1 MGGNSV
7 SNYDDPRW
15 YEQDNSSDQSS
26 PPDPTDRFP
35 QRIHNDNDA
44 LNTAYRGVYDA
55 QSPLSQKLP
64 TRQFSPDSSRN
75 AGGLGTG
82 TGRGGRPNS
91 RVGQAIVTIALVIIA
106 FTGGWFGHQLYSG
119 ALSSSSNQSS
129 YYANLFQQ
137 AWSIVDQNYVDRKAI
152 NYKEMSYASIRSML
166 AVLNDKGHT
175 YFLTPQEVRAQQ
187 QELSGN
193 ASGVGI
199 YINQDPKT
207 KQVIITAT
215 VPGAPAEKAGFKSG
229 DIIVAINH
237 TSVVGKDIDT
247 IHNLIEGKTGTS
259 VAITVQRPPTNQ
271 LVTINVTRAEFKIPG
286 AIMHYIAEAH
296 IAHIQILGFDSGV
309 SDQLKTYLIQAKK
322 LGATSIVLDLRDNPG
337 GYLQEAINT
346 ASEFIK
352 SGNVLF
358 EQDSSG
364 NRTPDPVSGHPVDTQ
379 TPIVVLVNGNTAS
392 AAEIVSGALQD
403 NNRAIIMGATTL
415 GTGTVLNE
423 FDLPDGSAIYLGV
436 MEWLTP
442 RGNFIRDKGITP
454 NIAVSLTTGA
464 NSLTPNVENQRNLTL
479 QQILTSGD
487 NQLIS
492 AIKYL
497 QTHP

>member
-1 MGGNSV
+1 
-7 SNYDDPRW
+7 
-15 YEQDNSSDQSS
+15 
-26 PPDPTDRFP
+26 
-35 QRIHNDNDA
+35 
-44 LNTAYRGVYDA
+44 
-55 QSPLSQKLP
+55 
-64 TRQFSPDSSRN
+64 
-75 AGGLGTG
+75 
-82 TGRGGRPNS
+82 
-91 RVGQAIVTIALVIIA
+91 
-106 FTGGWFGHQLYSG
+106 
-119 ALSSSSNQSS
+119 
-129 YYANLFQQ
+129 
-137 AWSIVDQNYVDRKAI
+137 
-152 NYKEMSYASIRSML
+152 ML

-175 YFLTPQEVRAQQ
+175 YFLTPQEVQAQQ

-193 ASGVGI
+193 SSGIGI

-229 DIIVAINH
+229 DIIVAVNH

-247 IHNLIEGKTGTS
+247 IHNLIEGKNGTS

-271 LVTINVTRAEFKIPG
+271 LVTINVTRGEFKIPG
-286 AIMHYIAEAH
+286 VIMHYIAEAH
-296 IAHIQILGFDSGV
+296 IADIQILGFDSGV

-364 NRTPDPVSGHPVDTQ
+364 TRTPDPVSGHPVDTQ

-403 NNRAIIMGATTL
+403 NNRAIIMGTTTL

-442 RGNFIRDKGITP
+442 KGNFIRDKGITP
-454 NIAVSLTTGA
+454 NIAVPLTTGA
-464 NSLTPNVENQRNLTL
+464 NTLTPNVENQRNLTL
-479 QQILTSGD
+479 QQILTTSRGEILRCAQND
-487 NQLIS
+487 SRDGSMKFDRVVGAGVGLCGAREPLTLAVARLS
-492 AIKYL
+492 
-497 QTHP
+497 

>member
-1 MGGNSV
+1 M
-7 SNYDDPRW
+7 SNYDDPSW
-15 YEQDNSSDQSS
+15 YEQDNSSDESRQS
-26 PPDPTDRFP
+26 DATDRFP
-35 QRIHNDNDA
+35 QRIHNDA
-44 LNTAYRGVYDA
+44 PNTSQPDIYNT
-55 QSPLSQKLP
+55 QSPQSQKYP
-64 TRQFSPDSSRN
+64 TGQFYP
-75 AGGLGTG
+75 
-82 TGRGGRPNS
+82 GRPANMGNRGS
-91 RVGQAIVTIALVIIA
+91 ARRSNKSGQIIVTLVLVIIA
-106 FTGGWFGHQLYSG
+106 FTGGWFGHQFYSTVL
-119 ALSSSSNQSS
+119 ASSTSQSS

-137 AWSIVDQNYVDRKAI
+137 AWSIVDQNYVDRKAV
-152 NYKEMSYASIRSML
+152 NYKEMSYAAIRSIL

-175 YFLTPQEVRAQQ
+175 YFLTPQEVQAQQ
-187 QELSGN
+187 QELSGQ
-193 ASGVGI
+193 ASGIGI

-215 VPGAPAEKAGFKSG
+215 VPGAPADKAGFKSG
-229 DIIVAINH
+229 DIIVAVNH

-247 IHNLIEGKTGTS
+247 VHGLIEGKNGTS

-271 LVTINVTRAEFKIPG
+271 ELTINVTRAQFNVPNV
-286 AIMHYIAEAH
+286 IMHYIADAH
-296 IAHIQILGFDSGV
+296 IAHIQILGFNNGV
-309 SDQLKTYLIQAKK
+309 SDQLKTDLTQAKK

-337 GYLQEAINT
+337 GYLEQAIGT
-346 ASEFIK
+346 ASLFLK
-352 SGNVLF
+352 SGNVLL

-364 NRTPDPVSGHPVDTQ
+364 KRTPDPVTGHPVDTQ
-379 TPIVVLVNGNTAS
+379 IPLVVLVNNNTAS

-403 NNRAIIMGATTL
+403 NNRAVIMGVTTL

-442 RGNFIRDKGITP
+442 KGNFIRDKGITP
-454 NIAVSLTTGA
+454 NIVVPLASGA
-464 NSLTPNVENQRNLTL
+464 NTLTPNVENQRNMTL
-479 QQILTSGD
+479 QQILSSGD

>member
-1 MGGNSV
+1 M
-7 SNYDDPRW
+7 SNYDDPGW
-15 YEQDNSSDQSS
+15 YEQDNPSDQTQQ
-26 PPDPTDRFP
+26 PDPADRFP
-35 QRIHNDNDA
+35 QRIHNDA
-44 LNTAYRGVYDA
+44 PNTSLPNMYDA
-55 QSPLSQKLP
+55 QSQKFP
-64 TRQFSPDSSRN
+64 TGQFSTGNTSNRGNGGSGSRI
-75 AGGLGTG
+75 
-82 TGRGGRPNS
+82 
-91 RVGQAIVTIALVIIA
+91 GQVIVSLALVIIA
-106 FTGGWFGHQLYSG
+106 FTGGWFGHQIYSG
-119 ALSSSSNQSS
+119 LLSSSSNQSS

-137 AWSIVDQNYVDRKAI
+137 AWSIVDQNYVDRKAV
-152 NYKEMSYASIRSML
+152 NYKEMSYAAIRSML

-175 YFLTPQEVRAQQ
+175 YFLTPQEVQAQLQ
-187 QELSGN
+187 QLSGTS
-193 ASGVGI
+193 SGIGI

-229 DIIVAINH
+229 DIIVAVNH

-247 IHNLIEGKTGTS
+247 IHNLIEGKIGTS

-271 LVTINVTRAEFKIPG
+271 QLTINVTRANFKIPG
-286 AIMHYIAEAH
+286 VIMHYITEAH
-296 IAHIQILGFDSGV
+296 IADIQILGFDSGV
-309 SDQLKTYLIQAKK
+309 SDQIKTDLIQAQK

-352 SGNVLF
+352 SGNVLL

-364 NRTPDPVSGHPVDTQ
+364 NRTPDPVNGHPINTQ
-379 TPIVVLVNGNTAS
+379 IPIVVLVNGNTAS

-403 NNRAIIMGATTL
+403 HKRAVIMGIKTL

-423 FDLPDGSAIYLGV
+423 FDLPDGSAIFLGV
-436 MEWLTP
+436 LEWLTP
-442 RGNFIRDKGITP
+442 NGSFIRDKGITP
-454 NIAVSLTTGA
+454 NILIPLTTGA
-464 NSLTPNVENQRNLTL
+464 NTLTPNVENQRNMTL
-479 QQILTSGD
+479 QQILASGD
-487 NQLIS
+487 NQLAA